1 MAHQSMFSGILSFF
15 SLRPLA
21 IALAGFSFLAAGL
34 SGCASSRSL
43 GASLDDLEA
52 NAVLKRVLFTDR
64 SHDYG
69 DIDLTLFEGRLML
82 TGTMQSEEG
91 RRKLVENAWKATGV
105 KQVIDEVF
113 VGDETPI
120 GQGLEDSRI
129 DAALRAKLLADGDI
143 RSSDVKI
150 AVSNRVVY
158 LLGVAR
164 DRDQLEEVISL
175 ARNTSGVSKVVS
187 HMLYLDNLER
197 RI

>member
-1 MAHQSMFSGILSFF
+1 MSLSPRPIRNALILRH
-15 SLRPLA
+15 L
-21 IALAGFSFLAAGL
+21 ALAGLAFAALALPACGT
-34 SGCASSRSL
+34 SRTL
-43 GASLDDLEA
+43 GASLNDLEA

-113 VGDETPI
+113 VGDETPL
-120 GQGLEDSRI
+120 GQGLEDSKI
-129 DAALRAKLLADGDI
+129 DASLRAKLVADGNV
-143 RSSDVKI
+143 RSSNVKI
-150 AVSNRVVY
+150 AVSNSVVY

-164 DRDQLEEVISL
+164 DRDQLEQIIAH
-175 ARNTSGVSKVVS
+175 ARNTGGVSKVVS
-187 HMLYLDNLER
+187 HMLYLDSPAAQS
-197 RI
+197 